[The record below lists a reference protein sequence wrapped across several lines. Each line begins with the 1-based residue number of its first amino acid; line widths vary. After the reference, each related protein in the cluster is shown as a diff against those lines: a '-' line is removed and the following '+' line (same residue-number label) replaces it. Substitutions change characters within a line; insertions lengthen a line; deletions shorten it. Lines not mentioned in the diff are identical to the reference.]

1 MPRIT
6 KPFRGQRP
14 SKRLDLSDMRQLFRD
29 TKLWCAIGIVTVEP
43 GQTQHFEITDTCV
56 VVDVVLQPSL
66 QPVTCRLS
74 SSMWAIPA
82 VGAEVLVLV
91 PDGQVD
97 FLPTIIDNYSA
108 PPTTQGPAVGSVI
121 IVGEHVLVHDGP
133 GGANPLPTLAEHNAL
148 VSKVNDLISKFNAL
162 TLPVSGATAG
172 PPPPLQQE
180 TPASNANGTS
190 VFQAK

>member
-6 KPFRGQRP
+6 KPYRGQRP

-43 GQTQHFEITDTCV
+43 GQTQHFEITDSCV

-74 SSMWAIPA
+74 SSMWAIPD

-97 FLPTIIDNYSA
+97 FLPTIIDNFSA
-108 PPTTQGPAVGSVI
+108 PPTTQGPAVGTVV
-121 IVGEHVLVHDGP
+121 IVGGQVIVHDGN
-133 GGANPLPTLAEHNAL
+133 GGAVALAKASELNAL
-148 VSKVNDLISKFNAL
+148 AHTYN
-162 TLPVSGATAG
+162 THTHPVSTTGTATAQTG
-172 PPPPLQQE
+172 TAAATTSTQPDQP
-180 TPASNANGTS
+180 GTS
-190 VFQAK
+190 VLLGK